1 MTFKHTVEA
10 PLCRFYLLE
19 GNDNEGFDVYSSV
32 LLVGWSPILEAMLTL
47 LSLAKPSPQA
57 QNTRRAVS
65 LPGVQM
71 HLVFISTLLTFSPL
85 SVVAQ
90 ELKPSTTWRSPNITL
105 SMVDCI
111 RIADSAIRE
120 AMTQL
125 NQTNGQFTDG
135 HYGSTG
141 VLYAEMVDF
150 DRLTNQTIYKDTLK
164 NYFALAHC
172 MLYCEFML
180 IQLVYG
186 DPEFLNIAANS
197 WASGR
202 RYTISSEQ
210 AASRTIETKQFTLAS
225 CNPTLAGGTYWMT
238 DANDPSLDS
247 WASGMF
253 FVVSALLAEAT
264 SNQTYVDATVESGTF
279 IQSSF
284 LTQTDIVWTGIF
296 SSSNHS
302 SSCSRTSEV
311 SSQGSGNFIEGLV
324 IQTGILNNTSTQSL
338 LRSVISGVT
347 TDPRWRGEDG
357 VYDLLDNGGEFIVR
371 ALASL
376 YESNKTSSDLRE
388 YIKEYIGVQYNA
400 VIEQARSSK
409 ESSIYGGRWTGP
421 PATSFHSI
429 NQTNALAALLSAI
442 RVLDNPDSE
451 PSAIPTSSA
460 TASSTK
466 KNLAGVV
473 AGSVIGGVV
482 VFTASL
488 AGTLFWRKLRRQRN
502 DSPLVADGS
511 PQIPVLTPFT
521 TTQDMSSSGILR
533 EHHLKYQVKSPR
545 FPQVAMEGEPF
556 FSGPVVDNA
565 SLVERVGA
573 NVPTQPRASPGT
585 QVANPENQPLDD
597 RREHTPMEEL
607 LGSLNAWTS
616 PDRWNAEE
624 PPPDY
629 HEG

>member
-1 MTFKHTVEA
+1 
-10 PLCRFYLLE
+10 
-19 GNDNEGFDVYSSV
+19 
-32 LLVGWSPILEAMLTL
+32 MLTL
-47 LSLAKPSPQA
+47 LSLAQPSPQA
-57 QNTRRAVS
+57 HNTRRAVS
-65 LPGVQM
+65 FPGVQM
-71 HLVFISTLLTFSPL
+71 HLVFISALLAFSSI

-90 ELKPSTTWRSPNITL
+90 ELKPSTTWKSPNITL

-111 RIADSAIRE
+111 SIADSAIRE

-135 HYGSTG
+135 NYGSTG
-141 VLYAEMVDF
+141 VLYAEMVEF

-164 NYFALAHC
+164 NYFALAQNYGYAAVHA
-172 MLYCEFML
+172 YT
-180 IQLVYG
+180 VYG
-186 DPEFLNIAANS
+186 DPEFLNIAATS

-225 CNPTLAGGTYWMT
+225 CNPTLAGGTYLMT

-247 WASGMF
+247 WASGLF

-284 LTQTDIVWTGIF
+284 LTQSDIVWTGIF

-302 SSCSRTSEV
+302 SSCSRTSGE
-311 SSQGSGNFIEGLV
+311 SAQGSGNFIEGLV

-338 LRSVISGVT
+338 LRSVISVVT
-347 TDPRWRGEDG
+347 TDPLWHGEDG

-376 YESNKTSSDLRE
+376 YERNKTASDLRE

-400 VIEQARSSK
+400 VIEQARSSR

-421 PATSFHSI
+421 PATSFDSVS
-429 NQTNALAALLSAI
+429 QTNAVAALLSAI

-473 AGSVIGGVV
+473 AGSVIGGIVV
-482 VFTASL
+482 LAASL

-511 PQIPVLTPFT
+511 PQMPVLTPFK
-521 TTQDMSSSGILR
+521 TTQDMSSSGILG
-533 EHHLKYQVKSPR
+533 EHHLKYQVKSPGI
-545 FPQVAMEGEPF
+545 PQVAMEGEPS
-556 FSGPVVDNA
+556 FSGPIVDNA

-573 NVPTQPRASPGT
+573 NVPTEPMASPGT
-585 QVANPENQPLDD
+585 QVANPDNQPPDD